1 MEVNELVVAQIKA
14 QVRVTISVPQTL
26 TRYTECGDGQQLS
39 YKAGL
44 LVFKSDF

>member
-14 QVRVTISVPQTL
+14 QVRVIISVPQTL